1 MLKTNPLL
9 PSFDQKTATQTQQ
22 LSWEQRLVKNAGKS
36 RGSLKPE
43 YQELKFTLHRKLLDK
58 INLEA
63 LATIDNQR
71 VRGEVRNA
79 LMQLIDAEQT
89 LLSSVEK
96 QQICDE
102 VLDEVFGLGPLEPL
116 LQDPTVSDIL
126 VNGHKMVFVERRGIL
141 EVTNVTFRDDQH
153 LLRIIDKIVSQVG
166 RRIDESTPM
175 VDARLLDGSRVNAVI
190 PPLAVDGPL
199 VSIRRFST
207 DKLMPADLVERRAMT
222 PGMMELLEA
231 AVKARL
237 NIIIAG
243 GTGSGKT
250 TLLNALSSFINPKER
265 IVTIEDAAELQL
277 KQPHVARLE
286 TRPPNLEGHGA
297 VRQRELLIN
306 SLRMRPDR
314 IVVGECRGEEAL
326 DMLQAMNT
334 GHDGSLTT
342 IHANSPRDAVSRLEV
357 MVSLA
362 NSNMQLVSIRQQIA
376 SAVNLLV
383 QAARLSDGSR
393 RVISITEITGMEGEI
408 ITLQDI
414 FVFEK
419 RGLSPE
425 GKVMGRFAAT
435 GIRPKFYEKLL
446 SAGIRVRADLFDE
459 VVEV

>member
-1 MLKTNPLL
+1 MLPTFDAKPA
-9 PSFDQKTATQTQQ
+9 PSGGGQQ
-22 LSWEQRLVKNAGKS
+22 LSWEQRLLKTSSQN
-36 RGSLKPE
+36 RGALKPE

-71 VRGEVRNA
+71 VRTEVRQA
-79 LMQLIDAEQT
+79 VISLIDNEPT
-89 LLSSVEK
+89 LLSSFEK
-96 QQICDE
+96 QQISDE

-116 LQDPTVSDIL
+116 LQDPTISDIL
-126 VNGHKMVFVERRGIL
+126 VNGSRQVYVERKGQL
-141 EVTNVTFRDDQH
+141 ELTSVTFRDDGH

-166 RRIDESTPM
+166 RRVDESTPM
-175 VDARLLDGSRVNAVI
+175 VDARLSDGSRVNAII
-190 PPLAVDGPL
+190 PPLALDGPL
-199 VSIRRFST
+199 MSIRRFSQ
-207 DKLMPADLVERRAMT
+207 DKLMGADLVEKKAMT
-222 PGMMELLEA
+222 AGMLELLEA
-231 AVKARL
+231 AVKAKL

-243 GTGSGKT
+243 GTGAGKT
-250 TLLNALSSFINPKER
+250 TLLNALSAFINSKER

-314 IVVGECRGEEAL
+314 IVVGEVRGGEAL

-342 IHANSPRDAVSRLEV
+342 VHANSPRDAISRLEV
-357 MVSLA
+357 MVSMA
-362 NSNMQLVSIRQQIA
+362 NANMQLISIRQQIA
-376 SAVNLLV
+376 SAVHVLV
-383 QAARLSDGSR
+383 QASRLSDGSR
-393 RVISITEITGMEGEI
+393 RIVNVTEVTGMEVDMV
-408 ITLQDI
+408 TLQDI

-425 GKVMGRFAAT
+425 GRVLGRFAAT

-446 SAGIRVRADLFDE
+446 SAGIRLRPDLFDE
-459 VVEV
+459 VMEV

>member
-1 MLKTNPLL
+1 MLSATDGK
-9 PSFDQKTATQTQQ
+9 PSHQPT
-22 LSWEQRLVKNAGKS
+22 WEQRLLKS
-36 RGSLKPE
+36 GGRSITSLKPE

-63 LATIDNQR
+63 LAAIDNQR
-71 VRGEVRNA
+71 VRTEVRQA
-79 LMQLIDAEQT
+79 LIALIDCEPT
-89 LLSSVEK
+89 LLSAIEK
-96 QQICDE
+96 QQICEE

-116 LQDPTVSDIL
+116 LQDPGISDIL
-126 VNGHKMVFVERRGIL
+126 VNGNRQVYVERKGLL
-141 EVTNVTFRDDQH
+141 ELTNVTFRDSSH

-166 RRIDESTPM
+166 RRVDESTPM
-175 VDARLLDGSRVNAVI
+175 VDARLADGSRVNAII
-190 PPLAVDGPL
+190 PPLALDGP
-199 VSIRRFST
+199 VMSIRRFSQ
-207 DKLMPADLVERRAMT
+207 DKLMPVDLVERKALT
-222 PGMMELLEA
+222 PGMMDLLEA
-231 AVKARL
+231 AVKAKL
-237 NIIIAG
+237 NIIIIG
-243 GTGSGKT
+243 GTGAGKT
-250 TLLNALSSFINPKER
+250 TLLNALSFFINPKER

-277 KQPHVARLE
+277 KQPHIVRLE
-286 TRPPNLEGHGA
+286 TRPPNLEGNGA

-314 IVVGECRGEEAL
+314 IVVGEVRGAEAL

-342 IHANSPRDAVSRLEV
+342 IHANSPRDGISRLEV

-362 NSNMQLVSIRQQIA
+362 NSSMQLISIRQQIA
-376 SAVNLLV
+376 SAVHVLV

-393 RVISITEITGMEGEI
+393 RVVNITEVTGMEGEV

-425 GKVMGRFAAT
+425 GKVLGRFAAT

-446 SAGIRVRADLFDE
+446 AAGIRLKPDLFDE

>member
-1 MLKTNPLL
+1 MAISNIETK
-9 PSFDQKTATQTQQ
+9 SAQE
-22 LSWEQRLVKNAGKS
+22 LSGEQRLMKS
-36 RGSLKPE
+36 TTQKRSGLQPE
-43 YQELKFTLHRKLLDK
+43 YQQLKFTLHRKLLDK

-63 LATIDNQR
+63 LAMIDNQR
-71 VRGEVRNA
+71 VRGEVRQA
-79 LMQLIDAEQT
+79 LIALVDGEPT

-116 LQDPTVSDIL
+116 LVDPSISDIL
-126 VNGHKMVFVERRGIL
+126 VNGSKQVYVERRGLL
-141 EVTNVTFRDDQH
+141 ELTNVTFRDDQH

-166 RRIDESTPM
+166 RRVDESNPM
-175 VDARLLDGSRVNAVI
+175 VDARLADGSRVNAII
-190 PPLAVDGPL
+190 PPLALDGPL
-199 VSIRRFST
+199 MSIRRFSK
-207 DKLMPADLVERRAMT
+207 DKLMPSDLVDKRAMT
-222 PGMMELLEA
+222 QGMMELLEA
-231 AVKARL
+231 AVKAHM

-243 GTGSGKT
+243 GTGAGKT
-250 TLLNALSSFINPKER
+250 TLLNALSAFIAPKER

-286 TRPPNLEGHGA
+286 TRPPNLEGNGA
-297 VRQRELLIN
+297 IRQRELLIN

-314 IVVGECRGEEAL
+314 IVVGEVRGGEAL

-342 IHANSPRDAVSRLEV
+342 IHANTPRDAVGRLEV

-362 NSNMQLVSIRQQIA
+362 NANMQLISIRQQIA
-376 SAVNLLV
+376 SAVHIFV

-393 RVISITEITGMEGEI
+393 RVTSITEVTGMEGEVV
-408 ITLQDI
+408 TLQDI

-419 RGLSPE
+419 RGLGPDNE
-425 GKVMGRFAAT
+425 VLGRFAAT

-446 SAGIRVRADLFDE
+446 AAGIKLRSDLFDE
-459 VVEV
+459 VLNVP

>member
-1 MLKTNPLL
+1 MFPTLENGNKN
-9 PSFDQKTATQTQQ
+9 TQQ
-22 LSWEQRLVKNAGKS
+22 VSWEQRLLKNAGRQKAA
-36 RGSLKPE
+36 LKPE

-71 VRGEVRNA
+71 VRAEVRQA
-79 LMQLIDAEQT
+79 VISLIDGEPT
-89 LLSSVEK
+89 LLSSLEK
-96 QQICDE
+96 QQISEE

-116 LQDPTVSDIL
+116 LQDPAISDIL
-126 VNGHKMVFVERRGIL
+126 VNTHKQVYIERKGLL
-141 EVTNVTFRDDQH
+141 ELTTVRFRDDQH

-166 RRIDESTPM
+166 RRVDESTPM
-175 VDARLLDGSRVNAVI
+175 VDARLSDGSRVNAII

-199 VSIRRFST
+199 LSIRRFGT
-207 DKLMPADLVERRAMT
+207 DKLMPQDLVDKKSMT
-222 PGMMELLEA
+222 SGMMELLQG
-231 AVKARL
+231 AVKAKL
-237 NIIIAG
+237 NIIIVG
-243 GTGSGKT
+243 GTGAGKT
-250 TLLNALSSFINPKER
+250 TLLNALSVFISNKER

-286 TRPPNLEGHGA
+286 TRPANLEGHGA
-297 VRQRELLIN
+297 VKQRQLLVN

-314 IVVGECRGEEAL
+314 IVVGEVRGEEAL

-342 IHANSPRDAVSRLEV
+342 IHANTPRDAVSRLEV

-362 NSNMQLVSIRQQIA
+362 NANMQLISIRQQIS
-376 SAVNLLV
+376 SAVHLFV
-383 QAARLSDGSR
+383 QTARLSDGTR
-393 RVISITEITGMEGEI
+393 RVVNLTEVSGMEGDV

-419 RGLSPE
+419 RGVSPE
-425 GKVMGRFAAT
+425 GKVLGRFAAT

-446 SAGIRVRADLFDE
+446 AGGIRLPPDIFDQ
-459 VVEV
+459 VMDI

>member
-1 MLKTNPLL
+1 MSTPLDSGTKT
-9 PSFDQKTATQTQQ
+9 Q
-22 LSWEQRLVKNAGKS
+22 LSWEQRLLKNAGKPKVQ
-36 RGSLKPE
+36 LKPE

-71 VRGEVRNA
+71 VRGEVRQA
-79 LMQLIDAEQT
+79 LIALIDAEPT
-89 LLSSVEK
+89 LLSALEK

-102 VLDEVFGLGPLEPL
+102 VLDEVFGLGPLEAM
-116 LQDPTVSDIL
+116 LQDPTISDIL
-126 VNGHKMVFVERRGIL
+126 VNTHKQVYVERNGLL
-141 EVTNVTFRDDQH
+141 ELTNVTFRDDQH

-166 RRIDESTPM
+166 RRIDESNPM
-175 VDARLLDGSRVNAVI
+175 VDARLLDGSRVNAII

-199 VSIRRFST
+199 LSIRRFST
-207 DKLMPADLVERRAMT
+207 DKLMPPDLVDRKAMT
-222 PGMMELLEA
+222 KGMMELLEA
-231 AVKARL
+231 AVKAKL

-243 GTGSGKT
+243 GTGAGKT
-250 TLLNALSSFINPKER
+250 TLLNALSFFISPKER

-286 TRPPNLEGHGA
+286 TRPANLEGHGA
-297 VRQRELLIN
+297 IRQRELLVN

-314 IVVGECRGEEAL
+314 IVVGEVRGEEAL

-342 IHANSPRDAVSRLEV
+342 VHANTPRDAVSRLEV

-362 NSNMQLVSIRQQIA
+362 NSNMKLESVRQQIA
-376 SAVNLLV
+376 SAVNLFV

-393 RVISITEITGMEGEI
+393 RVTSITEVTGMEGEI
-408 ITLQDI
+408 ITIQDI

-425 GKVMGRFAAT
+425 GKVLGRFAAT
-435 GIRPKFYEKLL
+435 GIRPTVYEKLL
-446 SAGIRVRADLFDE
+446 AAGIRLRPDLFDE
-459 VVEV
+459 VEEV

>member
-1 MLKTNPLL
+1 MFPTLE
-9 PSFDQKTATQTQQ
+9 QKQTTQM
-22 LSWEQRLVKNAGKS
+22 SWEQRLLKNSARPKS
-36 RGSLKPE
+36 TLKPE
-43 YQELKFTLHRKLLDK
+43 YQELKFTLHRKLVDK

-63 LATIDNQR
+63 LASIDNQR
-71 VRGEVRNA
+71 VRGEVRQA
-79 LMQLIDAEQT
+79 LLSLIDSEPT
-89 LLSSVEK
+89 LLSSIEK
-96 QQICDE
+96 QQISDE

-116 LQDPTVSDIL
+116 LQDPTISDIL
-126 VNGHKMVFVERRGIL
+126 VNTHKQVYVERKGLL
-141 EVTNVTFRDDQH
+141 ELTNVSFRDDPH

-175 VDARLLDGSRVNAVI
+175 VDARLSDGSRVNAII

-199 VSIRRFST
+199 LSIRRFST
-207 DKLMPADLVERRAMT
+207 DKLMPPDLVQRKAMT

-237 NIIIAG
+237 NVVISG
-243 GTGSGKT
+243 GTGAGKT
-250 TLLNALSSFINPKER
+250 TLLNALSFFISPKER

-286 TRPPNLEGHGA
+286 TRPPNLEGNGA

-314 IVVGECRGEEAL
+314 IVVGEVRGEEAL

-342 IHANSPRDAVSRLEV
+342 IHANSPRDAISRLEV

-362 NSNMQLVSIRQQIA
+362 NSNMQLVSIRQQVA
-376 SAVNLLV
+376 AAVHLLV
-383 QAARLSDGSR
+383 QASRMSDGSR
-393 RVISITEITGMEGEI
+393 RVTSITEVTGMEGEVV
-408 ITLQDI
+408 TLQDI

-419 RGLSPE
+419 RGLNPD
-425 GKVMGRFAAT
+425 GRVVGRFAAT
-435 GIRPKFYEKLL
+435 GIRPKFYEKVL
-446 SAGIRVRADLFDE
+446 SAGIRLRADLFDE
-459 VVEV
+459 MIEI